1 MSIKTVASQP
11 FSGQKP
17 GTSGL
22 RKKVKVF
29 SQPGYLENFVQS
41 IFDSLEGFQGKT
53 LVLGGDGRY
62 FNDVA
67 IQTILRMASAAGFG
81 RVMVGQNGILSTPA
95 ASAVIR
101 KRAAF
106 GGIILSASHNPGG
119 PDDDFGIKYN
129 LGNGGP
135 ANETFTDALYK
146 RTQEISQYRILD
158 AEDINLA
165 RLGETQLG
173 GMVVEV
179 INPVS
184 DYAELLESLFDFER
198 IANLLKRPEFR
209 TRFDAMHAVNGPYAK
224 AILEDRLGAPA
235 GTVVNGTPL
244 PDFGGGHPDPNPVY
258 AADLVAAM
266 SDPALGLSF
275 GAASDGDGDRNMIV
289 GRNFIVSPSDS
300 LAVIAANYRLVP
312 AYAKGLSGVARSM
325 PTSCAVDRVAAELGI
340 PCFETPTGWK
350 FFGTLLD
357 ADKATL
363 CGEESAGTGSN
374 HVREKDGLW
383 AVLYWLNILAARN
396 ETVEQIVRSH
406 WQHFG
411 RNYYSR
417 HDYEGIETARAE
429 TLFTRLREKLP
440 TLAGQEVAG
449 MKIAKAD
456 DFAYVDP
463 VDGSRSEKQGVRIIL
478 EDGSRA
484 VFRLSGTGTEGAT
497 LRLYLERY
505 EADPARHGIPL
516 QEALSPLI
524 RMAEEIAHISEITGR
539 SKPDVIS

>member
-67 IQTILRMASAAGFG
+67 IQIILRMASAAGFG

-209 TRFDAMHAVNGPYAK
+209 MRFDAMHAVNGPYAK

-429 TLFTRLREKLP
+429 TLFARLREKLP